1 MYSGCSLCKYGVFF
15 EKYYI
20 SLFFLFQLACPVLCH
35 WKYIVQSLVW
45 IWNSGEITSIN
56 VFSTLHN
63 TLCLCKITSQ
73 VYNNTIPAVE
83 TDPKE
88 IYLALILHL
97 EFVLHTLQ
105 GWL

>member
-1 MYSGCSLCKYGVFF
+1 MTNVFRFANMEFSLKIYPCAFF
-15 EKYYI
+15 SNCNY
-20 SLFFLFQLACPVLCH
+20 ACPVLCH

-56 VFSTLHN
+56 VFSALHI
-63 TLCLCKITSQ
+63 THCLCKITTQ

-88 IYLALILHL
+88 IYFALILHL
-97 EFVLHTLQ
+97 EFV
-105 GWL
+105 

>member
-1 MYSGCSLCKYGVFF
+1 MSGGEGTAWVSRIYQPFILNIY
-15 EKYYI
+15 
-20 SLFFLFQLACPVLCH
+20 ACPVLCH

-56 VFSTLHN
+56 VFSALHN
-63 TLCLCKITSQ
+63 THCLCKITTQ

-97 EFVLHTLQ
+97 EFV
-105 GWL
+105 